1 MSLLDKAKETAKKG
15 VDKAKEV
22 GQAGQDKLESEKT
35 KRKINDLKEELG
47 GLVYGQKTGNPA
59 ENVDAEIDR
68 VVGEIT
74 AAEAAIA
81 AHDDDDAPAEGGPR
95 PAAERVRGSRARAP
109 RQRGRSPT
117 RRRLRTRRSSRSVR
131 SGRPRGGTSRRRR
144 R

>member
-22 GQAGQDKLESEKT
+22 GQAGQDKLEAEKT

-68 VVGEIT
+68 VVGEIS
-74 AAEAAIA
+74 AAEAALTE
-81 AHDDDDAPAEGGPR
+81 HDDDADGDAAPEAA
-95 PAAERVRGSRARAP
+95 AAE
-109 RQRGRSPT
+109 
-117 RRRLRTRRSSRSVR
+117 
-131 SGRPRGGTSRRRR
+131 
-144 R
+144 

>member
-22 GQAGQDKLESEKT
+22 GQAGQDKLEAEKT

-47 GLVYGQKTGNPA
+47 GLVYGQKTGSPA

-74 AAEAAIA
+74 AAEAALA
-81 AHDDDDAPAEGGPR
+81 EDDADAPAGDAPASDAAPEG
-95 PAAERVRGSRARAP
+95 
-109 RQRGRSPT
+109 
-117 RRRLRTRRSSRSVR
+117 
-131 SGRPRGGTSRRRR
+131 
-144 R
+144 

>member
-22 GQAGQDKLESEKT
+22 GQAGQEKLEQEKA

-68 VVGEIT
+68 VVKEISE
-74 AAEAAIA
+74 AELSL
-81 AHDDDDAPAEGGPR
+81 DKDDDAPAE
-95 PAAERVRGSRARAP
+95 
-109 RQRGRSPT
+109 PT
-117 RRRLRTRRSSRSVR
+117 
-131 SGRPRGGTSRRRR
+131 
-144 R
+144 